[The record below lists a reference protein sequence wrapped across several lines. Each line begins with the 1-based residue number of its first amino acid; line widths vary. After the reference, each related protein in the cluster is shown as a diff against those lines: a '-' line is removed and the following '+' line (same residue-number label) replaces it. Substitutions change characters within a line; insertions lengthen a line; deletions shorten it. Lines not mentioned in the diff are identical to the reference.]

1 MATIGNHSACL
12 VLYILGVRGSQSLR
26 HALYALHRVTRSQAG
41 RVVARTMGTR
51 ALVVA
56 LGAAGCLPLVA
67 SLTVLTSVRDRVVA
81 GGQVHVDDLP
91 ATFGPEL
98 TDPIEGDVVWA
109 WPADACEPV
118 ACIGSQISDLKTSVD
133 RSAVVN
139 VTTDNYDETLQA
151 REYMMLLFYGAPCG
165 DCEKHKREFELAAQN
180 LRGDG
185 VNVTMAMIDAEAN
198 RDIADQHH
206 MHDDYP
212 KLKWFAHG
220 GASTYEYS
228 TENRRWDLRAESI
241 TNWIEQYT
249 GAGAQMLA
257 SKDACAAHVV
267 MVRRGNCHFSQK
279 IVNAQAVGA
288 SAVVVYGSRRSEQL
302 VSMSADGDR
311 DAARGI
317 QIPSVYVTKRS
328 SHIIAQLAGA
338 RVRLHPTQRLSR
350 AEKAEAR
357 ACASKSGCGKI
368 CVWPGDFCRCES
380 KEFDCSTLKNGS
392 IAPVAV
398 YGADWCGHTQQ
409 QRNELSMAGIPYT
422 YHSCNGHDQCLVP
435 PGMAASKYASF
446 GDQKRPLQGYPLVK
460 IIDANGV
467 CPSNAV
473 TDSEERR
480 AVSQGWKFERGCY
493 LLRNGFNAPEK
504 VRDAILNLDTLTS
517 AERDSSC
524 DCAMSHKDSHS
535 ESTGGAP
542 SAKSITMNQKSRQA
556 GSKQAAKDCQ
566 HTNCPKGSTCV
577 NIFGSALCNPALAP
591 PGADPKRHVPAP
603 GSPSSASS
611 GINIL
616 ALAVSCGA
624 WCAIAMRRIW
634 LRKGAGWVQQQD
646 CYELRQYRCFGY
658 SLGTLAHAV
667 CHAISFTWRTWTGGV
682 RYRLDVAYTDFAATV
697 AAENAEMKQREEL
710 KQREEMKQ
718 LNSKESV
725 V

>member
-1 MATIGNHSACL
+1 
-12 VLYILGVRGSQSLR
+12 
-26 HALYALHRVTRSQAG
+26 
-41 RVVARTMGTR
+41 MGTR
-51 ALVVA
+51 ALLAVA
-56 LGAAGCLPLVA
+56 LIGAAGCCLPLAA
-67 SLTVLTSVRDRVVA
+67 SLTVLTSVGDRAAA
-81 GGQVHVDDLP
+81 GEKLHVDDLP

-98 TDPIEGDVVWA
+98 NDPMEGDVAWA

-118 ACIGSQISDLKTSVD
+118 ACIVSQRLSASPDMKNPVDRVD
-133 RSAVVN
+133 RSAVVH
-139 VTTDNYDETLQA
+139 VTKDNYGEVLQA

-165 DCEKHKREFELAAQN
+165 DCEKHKREYELAAEN
-180 LRGDG
+180 LRHDG
-185 VNVTMAMIDAEAN
+185 VNVTMAMVDAEAN

-206 MHDDYP
+206 MHDGYP

-220 GASTYEYS
+220 GASSYEYS
-228 TENRRWDLRAESI
+228 TENRQWDLRAESI
-241 TNWIEQYT
+241 TNWIKQYT
-249 GAGAQMLA
+249 GAGADVLA

-267 MVRRGNCHFSQK
+267 TVRRGNCHFSQK

-317 QIPSVYVTKRS
+317 QIPSLYVTKRS
-328 SHIIAQLAGA
+328 AHVMAQLAGA
-338 RVRLHPTQRLSR
+338 RVRLHPTHQLSR

-357 ACASKSGCGKI
+357 ACASLSGCGKV

-380 KEFDCSTLKNGS
+380 NEFDCSTLKNGS
-392 IAPVAV
+392 VAPVAV

-422 YHSCNGHDQCLVP
+422 YYSCNGRDQCLVP
-435 PGMAASKYASF
+435 PGMAASQYVSF
-446 GDQKRPLQGYPLVK
+446 GDNKRPLQGYPLVK

-473 TDSEERR
+473 TDFKERQ
-480 AVSQGWKFERGCY
+480 AISQGWKFQRGCY
-493 LLRNGFNAPEK
+493 LLRNGFITPEK
-504 VRDAILNLDTLTS
+504 IRDAILDLDTLTS
-517 AERDSSC
+517 AKRNSGC
-524 DCAMSHKDSHS
+524 DCAVSHKDSHS
-535 ESTGGAP
+535 ESTGGGAN
-542 SAKSITMNQKSRQA
+542 SIAMNQKSRQA
-556 GSKQAAKDCQ
+556 ESKRAGKDCQ

-577 NIFGSALCNPALAP
+577 NLFGSAFCNPTPTPAPTPALV
-591 PGADPKRHVPAP
+591 DPKRRVPVP
-603 GSPSSASS
+603 RSPSSASS
-611 GINIL
+611 GINVL

-624 WCAIAMRRIW
+624 WCAIAMRRIL
-634 LRKGAGWVQQQD
+634 LRKGAGWMQQQD

-667 CHAISFTWRTWTGGV
+667 CHAISFTWRTWTAGV

-697 AAENAEMKQREEL
+697 AAENAEMKQREEIA
-710 KQREEMKQ
+710 Q
-718 LNSKESV
+718 LNSRKESV